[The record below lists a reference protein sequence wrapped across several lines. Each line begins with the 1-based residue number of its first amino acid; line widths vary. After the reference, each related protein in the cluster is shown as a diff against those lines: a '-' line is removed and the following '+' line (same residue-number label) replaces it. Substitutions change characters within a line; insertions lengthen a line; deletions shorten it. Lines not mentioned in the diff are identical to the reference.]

1 MITDTDAGNFVEA
14 PRQGACLRADGLRL
28 RARSANP
35 FLAELA
41 IEVLKATS
49 ELVQK
54 VKCISTAIKSA

>member
-1 MITDTDAGNFVEA
+1 MITDTDAGNLVEA
-14 PRQGACLRADGLRL
+14 RQGACLRADGLRL